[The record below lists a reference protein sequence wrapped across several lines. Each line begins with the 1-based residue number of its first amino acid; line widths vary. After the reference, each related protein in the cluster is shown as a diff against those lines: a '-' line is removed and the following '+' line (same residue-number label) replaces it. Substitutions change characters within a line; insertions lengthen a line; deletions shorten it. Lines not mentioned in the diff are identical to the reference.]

1 YLDAL
6 KAVDTSVAQN
16 IACPI
21 RKAIHIK

>member
-1 YLDAL
+1 
-6 KAVDTSVAQN
+6 AVDTSVAQN

>member
-1 YLDAL
+1 L

>member
-1 YLDAL
+1 
-6 KAVDTSVAQN
+6 VDTSVAQN

>member
-1 YLDAL
+1 LT
-6 KAVDTSVAQN
+6 AVETSFAQN